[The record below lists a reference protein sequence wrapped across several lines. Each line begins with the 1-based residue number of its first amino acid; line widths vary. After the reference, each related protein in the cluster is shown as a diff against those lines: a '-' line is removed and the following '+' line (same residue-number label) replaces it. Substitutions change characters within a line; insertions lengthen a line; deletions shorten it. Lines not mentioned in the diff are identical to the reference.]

1 MDERTDRGKSENK
14 IPPYNYA
21 IELFAALPLE
31 EQIRIIDLIR
41 SLLSEK

>member
-1 MDERTDRGKSENK
+1 MDEKNDLGQNESF

-21 IELFAALPLE
+21 IELFAALPTE
-31 EQIRIIDLIR
+31 EQIRIIDLTK